1 MALHKHSPCPTEF
14 TAAPTAPQ
22 RSCSE
27 PWHLGQYRI
36 CLRKSVHAERTFDRA
51 SSRRSRC
58 DARSMLQFIRCDE
71 RRPEWASAC
80 RSVRYAP
87 LAESEALAV
96 PGSEYVRYLG
106 RTGGVGVLTCVATG
120 DGSCFFPEVR
130 LCVQEAAVSS
140 TEEKETS
147 SRTFVTD
154 TRPPCLWPL
163 GQHFCRP
170 NARS

>member
-1 MALHKHSPCPTEF
+1 MF
-14 TAAPTAPQ
+14 
-22 RSCSE
+22 
-27 PWHLGQYRI
+27 
-36 CLRKSVHAERTFDRA
+36 
-51 SSRRSRC
+51 
-58 DARSMLQFIRCDE
+58 QFIRCDE

-147 SRTFVTD
+147 SRTFAFIWRSRAHVAWSESRREQSAEG
-154 TRPPCLWPL
+154 RPAYHGL
-163 GQHFCRP
+163 R
-170 NARS
+170 RSRRKPDRNLD